1 MLNAGVIG
9 MGVGEKHVLAYQNH
23 DNINLKTIC
32 DFDEEI
38 KTELNTKFPDVLIA
52 SEDQSI
58 LNDKDIAIVSV
69 ASYDNY
75 HSSQIIQALENG
87 KHVIAEKPLCLS
99 LDEMLMIYEVQKQN
113 KNLKLTS
120 NLVLRSNSRFK
131 KFKKDISAGK
141 FGDVFYLEGDYYWG
155 RKQKLFGWRVEMNF
169 YSIILGAAIHMIDLI
184 MWLMDAKPVT
194 VQAMGNDI
202 ASKNTNLKFNSFAVI
217 LLQFENGVIAKL
229 TGNSGCVHPHY
240 HGLKIFGT
248 DLTAIQNRNGSI
260 YLNSS
265 EPGSES
271 VPIVEP
277 YPEKESRQKIIH
289 SFVDHILD
297 SSKLPIVSQQ
307 DVYDVMSVCFAAEE
321 AIKTSK
327 CINID
332 YLN

>member
-113 KNLKLTS
+113 KNLKLIGAS
-120 NLVLRSNSRFK
+120 
-131 KFKKDISAGK
+131 
-141 FGDVFYLEGDYYWG
+141 FG
-155 RKQKLFGWRVEMNF
+155 
-169 YSIILGAAIHMIDLI
+169 
-184 MWLMDAKPVT
+184 
-194 VQAMGNDI
+194 
-202 ASKNTNLKFNSFAVI
+202 
-217 LLQFENGVIAKL
+217 
-229 TGNSGCVHPHY
+229 
-240 HGLKIFGT
+240 
-248 DLTAIQNRNGSI
+248 
-260 YLNSS
+260 
-265 EPGSES
+265 
-271 VPIVEP
+271 
-277 YPEKESRQKIIH
+277 PEIR
-289 SFVDHILD
+289 
-297 SSKLPIVSQQ
+297 
-307 DVYDVMSVCFAAEE
+307 
-321 AIKTSK
+321 IK
-327 CINID
+327 
-332 YLN
+332 